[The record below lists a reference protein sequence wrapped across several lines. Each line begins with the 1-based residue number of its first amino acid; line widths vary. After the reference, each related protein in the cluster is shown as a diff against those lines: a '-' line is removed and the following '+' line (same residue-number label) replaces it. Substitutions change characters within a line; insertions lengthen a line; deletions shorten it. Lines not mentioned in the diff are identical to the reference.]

1 MLRDTTR
8 AQPSLPVR
16 IKRAAAEMRSAPFTH
31 YICVCFYD
39 YLYVYLAWT
48 CMNARHPLRIQ
59 MHITTAPVPRPWA
72 TLGAL
77 VGDIHAR
84 TRHTHTHTHTH
95 KRTLVLEVE
104 SLGGRPDPFLRGCMM
119 MGSDAVS
126 DIENLCLD
134 SRTLTHTHGK

>member
-8 AQPSLPVR
+8 AQTSLPVH
-16 IKRAAAEMRSAPFTH
+16 IKRAAAGMRSAPFTH
-31 YICVCFYD
+31 YICVCFFD

-84 TRHTHTHTHTH
+84 TRHTHTNTHTHTH
-95 KRTLVLEVE
+95 LG
-104 SLGGRPDPFLRGCMM
+104 LGGRVLGRATRSLLARLRDDGVRC
-119 MGSDAVS
+119 GF
-126 DIENLCLD
+126 
-134 SRTLTHTHGK
+134 GY